1 MSVHLHFPQVF
12 FNPFSESL
20 RDSEGF
26 SAGRKAVFIVPYVPV
41 QGTGLLASRCP
52 PALLARVLR
61 CASGPRAP
69 CFHFVWLGLSC
80 ARHNAAPNLCQ
91 LRRALPARKPPTTMP
106 TTSSCNAWRVR
117 GRSGRSSRHL
127 RVRRRAP
134 KPPTTPMWS
143 VWTMLACA
151 SHPTR
156 CQQVGRRW
164 RLRRPV
170 CNTWA
175 DSTSRSSRMRGK
187 TARQRPRWF
196 KPRGPSP
203 ATTSS
208 ETPSPTRSVSD
219 GAPIALR
226 LRSEVL

>member
-1 MSVHLHFPQVF
+1 MLKKSQIGKFAR
-12 FNPFSESL
+12 SGKD
-20 RDSEGF
+20 RGDS
-26 SAGRKAVFIVPYVPV
+26 RPV
-41 QGTGLLASRCP
+41 QVPKRDNVRT
-52 PALLARVLR
+52 ALLARVLR
-61 CASGPRAP
+61 CASVPRAP
-69 CFHFVWLGLSC
+69 CVHSVWLGLSC

-91 LRRALPARKPPTTMP
+91 LRRALLVRKPPTTMP

-117 GRSGRSSRHL
+117 GRPGRSSRHL

-134 KPPTTPMWS
+134 KPPTTLMWS

-156 CQQVGRRW
+156 CQQVGRRS

-187 TARQRPRWF
+187 TARQHPRWF
-196 KPRGPSP
+196 KPRGPSR
-203 ATTSS
+203 ATRSS
-208 ETPSPTRSVSD
+208 ETPSPTRSVRLCSD
-219 GAPIALR
+219 CAPIVLRLPSDCPPIALR
-226 LRSEVL
+226 LRSDVL